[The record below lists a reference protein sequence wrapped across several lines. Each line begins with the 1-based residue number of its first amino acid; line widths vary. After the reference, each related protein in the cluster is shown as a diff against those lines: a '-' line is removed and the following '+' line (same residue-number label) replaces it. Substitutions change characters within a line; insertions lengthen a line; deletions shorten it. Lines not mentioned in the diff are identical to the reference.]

1 MFSCNCPRWDQHFQ
15 VYLIIAL
22 YGAWLIKKF
31 NAIVMLVIVLIMYIS
46 ISIIWII
53 GKALW
58 TVQEKFAGLD
68 RAIGRQNLGSSCARA
83 PLATQA
89 TRATHALRVAQCHF
103 NKLADDAKTEAGK
116 LAVTNVAKAILGDL
130 AKSAEGHS
138 RDVKA
143 TLNCMNVCSC
153 GECLTNCDPC

>member
-1 MFSCNCPRWDQHFQ
+1 MFSCSCPRWDQHFQ

-68 RAIGRQNLGSSCARA
+68 CAIGRQNLGASGTRA

-103 NKLADDAKTEAGK
+103 NDLADEAKNSTDRLKDKEKAKTLLDALSES
-116 LAVTNVAKAILGDL
+116 AKRY
-130 AKSAEGHS
+130 S
-138 RDVKA
+138 REVKA

-153 GECLTNCDPC
+153 GEC